1 MKIKNL
7 FNKISGFFIPILGG
21 ILGAIGGSGNKPARR
36 IGIPLILAGYAYS
49 NTENIWV
56 FSICSMI
63 GALSIGYG
71 IPSYTDNVEETSYD
85 SGSALGRFYYKLF
98 KNNHL
103 LADLAT
109 RGTIGKLIAL
119 SLVSIPIIKGNWIT
133 YLLGSLGI
141 VLINSL
147 ISWRNFGTYKLFN
160 KELSWVE
167 TITWGLITLCG
178 VIIIYF

>member
-1 MKIKNL
+1 MKIKDLINKSGL
-7 FNKISGFFIPILGG
+7 FILPLVGG
-21 ILGAIGGSGNKPARR
+21 WLGAFGGADGTSKAWRR
-36 IGIPLILAGYAYS
+36 ILIPGLLTSYAFS
-49 NTENIWV
+49 NTSSV
-56 FSICSMI
+56 FVITIMSMA

-71 IPSYTDNVEETSYD
+71 IPSETD
-85 SGSALGRFYYKLF
+85 SGSTLGRFFYKLF

-147 ISWRNFGTYKLFN
+147 ISWRNFGEYTLFE
-160 KELSWVE
+160 KKLSWVE